1 MRRSLPLLALA
12 ALLVAAAALAGC
24 GRAEF
29 TSGAAPDMEAV
40 ISDSGLVVLDQ
51 GSADNRYAGG
61 TSAEW
66 YEVGREGSEDA
77 DAVVFVLRF
86 ESQRDRDAAYPQIM
100 HRMARRLPPAVV
112 YTAGDAVIQVSRIGD
127 LGTARDLN
135 DALQEAGA
143 Q

>member
-12 ALLVAAAALAGC
+12 ALLTAAAALSGC
-24 GRAEF
+24 GHAEF
-29 TSGAAPDMEAV
+29 ASGAAPGMGGLV
-40 ISDSGLVVLDQ
+40 SDAGLVVLDQ
-51 GSADNRYAGG
+51 GSAENRYAGG

-77 DAVVFVLRF
+77 GAVVFVLRF
-86 ESQRDRDAAYPQIM
+86 ESQRDRDAAYRQVT

-112 YTAGDAVIQVSRIGD
+112 YTAGDAVIQVGHIGD
-127 LGTARDLN
+127 LGTARDLD